1 MSYLQFFILS
11 VSDNRFLFSLCIFLQ
26 CKNHFRIPFKKAR
39 LLLPACPTFTVLQA
53 NKLLFHF
60 SSTVRTYFIA
70 FSHRL
75 CISLLIIVYIRQC
88 IVIIFLCH
96 SLLDRTIY
104 NIHVKWRDISY
115 FKIVRKIYK
124 SLFCHYL
131 SN

>member
-1 MSYLQFFILS
+1 MSNLQFIILS
-11 VSDNRFLFSLCIFLQ
+11 VPDNWFLFSLCIFLQ
-26 CKNHFRIPFKKAR
+26 CKNHFRIPFKKAGI
-39 LLLPACPTFTVLQA
+39 LFPAYPTFTMLQTD
-53 NKLLFHF
+53 KLLFHF
-60 SSTVRTYFIA
+60 SSAVRTYFIA
-70 FSHRL
+70 FSHKL
-75 CISLLIIVYIRQC
+75 CISLLIIIYIRQC

-115 FKIVRKIYK
+115 FKIVRKVYK

>member
-1 MSYLQFFILS
+1 MSYLQFTILS
-11 VSDNRFLFSLCIFLQ
+11 VPDHWFLFSLCIFLQ
-26 CKNHFRIPFKKAR
+26 CKDHTGVPLKKTGTFFPAYTAFTM
-39 LLLPACPTFTVLQA
+39 LQADELLP
-53 NKLLFHF
+53 HF
-60 SSTVRTYFIA
+60 SSAVWTYFIA
-70 FSHRL
+70 FSHKL
-75 CISLLIIVYIRQC
+75 CVSLLIIIYIRQC

-115 FKIVRKIYK
+115 FKIVRKVYK

>member
-1 MSYLQFFILS
+1 MSYLQFTILS
-11 VSDNRFLFSLCIFLQ
+11 VSDNRSLFSLCIFLQ
-26 CKNHFRIPFKKAR
+26 CKNHIRVPLKKTGT
-39 LLLPACPTFTVLQA
+39 LLPTYPAFAMLQA

-60 SSTVRTYFIA
+60 SSAVWDICYCF
-70 FSHRL
+70 FHRL
-75 CISLLIIVYIRQC
+75 CISLLIIIHIWQC

-96 SLLDRTIY
+96 SLLNRTIY

-115 FKIVRKIYK
+115 FKIMCKIYK